1 METPSFEL
9 GRSVSDNL
17 DLWLVSGMGAA
28 FMGGTYTHPW
38 GCALTLGIVRTAWC
52 VKPPP
57 GIRSVV
63 SKDRIFTF

>member
-28 FMGGTYTHPW
+28 FMGGLIP
-38 GCALTLGIVRTAWC
+38 TLGTVH
-52 VKPPP
+52 
-57 GIRSVV
+57 
-63 SKDRIFTF
+63 